1 MSTHPIKEEVYMVY
15 TEGDPNI
22 AIHEKGMDERMPTND
37 RILATRGADI
47 EEVDLVLARSIWEM
61 VRNPR
66 IVTNDPSH
74 PNNWNAFDL
83 VKIAKEIRKYDN
95 RP

>member
-1 MSTHPIKEEVYMVY
+1 MSTYPIKEEVYMVY
-15 TEGDPNI
+15 SEGDPNI
-22 AIHEKGMDERMPTND
+22 AIHEKGMDERMPTNEH
-37 RILATRGADI
+37 ILARNPDIQLDDLICVRG
-47 EEVDLVLARSIWEM
+47 LWEKL
-61 VRNPR
+61 RNPR

-83 VKIAKEIRKYDN
+83 VRIAQAIRQYDE